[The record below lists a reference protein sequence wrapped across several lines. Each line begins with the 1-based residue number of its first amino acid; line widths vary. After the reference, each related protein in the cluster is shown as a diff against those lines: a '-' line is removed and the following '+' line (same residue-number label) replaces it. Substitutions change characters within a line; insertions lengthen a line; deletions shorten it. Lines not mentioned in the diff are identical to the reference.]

1 MMIAILC
8 LVPGLLLQG
17 WLLSPVG
24 VATNIATALAAA
36 LLAES
41 VCLRLRRRPLI
52 PDLFDGSSLI
62 TALILAAALPP
73 GQWGPVAGATL
84 LAVALGKH
92 AYGGLGNNVFNP
104 AMVGYA
110 IVLVSFPGAVADWPQ
125 QTDALSGATALT
137 VFKYRGALTI
147 DGIWQ
152 GPNGFGLIGGS
163 NAEWIGLAFLAGG
176 SVLLM
181 LRLAAWRPALG
192 MLGSM
197 AVLAVVGYDNGS
209 SESLGSPLYHWFS
222 GGTLLAIC
230 FVVTDPVTHPTSH
243 AGQWLFGILVGTVT
257 FLIRAFGN
265 YPDGIAFAVLLA
277 NAVTPYLDRR
287 LILAP
292 GPEHD

>member
-1 MMIAILC
+1 MLTTILC

-125 QTDALSGATALT
+125 HTDALSGATALT
-137 VFKYRGALTI
+137 VFKFRGALTI

-152 GPNGFGLIGGS
+152 DANGFGLLGGT

-176 SVLLM
+176 IVLLM

-192 MLGSM
+192 MLGSL
-197 AVLAVVGYDNGS
+197 AVLAMVGYDNGS

-243 AGQWLFGILVGTVT
+243 AGQWLFGILVGSVT

-287 LILAP
+287 LSLTP
-292 GPEHD
+292 GAKGD